1 MRGRRL
7 HVPHIYY
14 AAIDPSAGGGG
25 PAPGAPAPGPTPNAQ
40 PGGQGGGQGGF
51 REQFFPNVPDEIW
64 GQVEPHVRGVQGHVT
79 QLEQR
84 YAPFKG
90 YRDQDL
96 QGLAEFS
103 SAFDRDPVGQWIR
116 MAQGLQAAQGPNGQ
130 PLLNPDLDIEH
141 LAALA
146 AGQLGNEEPPQGGGL
161 SAPGG
166 AGGNEDIPPWAQAL
180 QQELQELR
188 GGFTQSQV
196 QQRQQV
202 EDAVLRRQVDNMRGQ
217 LKQAGFPDEA
227 LNEEGLLS
235 TYIAHRG
242 NVNAAVQSMVQMRM
256 ALLKG
261 FTKPNGEPVDQP
273 PNPEDNDL
281 TLPNGAPQPR
291 VSRKA
296 GRRSSMIKPETRAGA
311 LQFLKK
317 QE

>member
-7 HVPHIYY
+7 YVPNIYY
-14 AAIDPSAGGGG
+14 ATIDPGGAGGG
-25 PAPGAPAPGPTPNAQ
+25 APAGQPGGTAPPNAQ

-90 YRDQDL
+90 YRDEDL

-103 SAFDRDPVGQWIR
+103 TSFDRDPVGQWIR
-116 MAQGLQAAQGPNGQ
+116 MARGLQNAVGPNGQ
-130 PLLNPDLDIEH
+130 PLINPDLDLEH

-146 AGQLGNEEPPQGGGL
+146 MGQLGDEESNDGLPGGAPQGGDQDM
-161 SAPGG
+161 P
-166 AGGNEDIPPWAQAL
+166 EWARAL
-180 QQELQELR
+180 NQRLDRLE
-188 GGFTQSQV
+188 GGFGQFTSS
-196 QQRQQV
+196 QRQQV
-202 EDAVLRRQVDNMRGQ
+202 EDAVLKRQIGNMRTQ
-217 LKQAGFPDEA
+217 LEQAGFPKDS
-227 LNEEGLLS
+227 LGEELLLS

-242 NVNAAVQSMVQMRM
+242 NVNAAIQSLGQMRM
-256 ALLKG
+256 NLLKG
-261 FTKPNGEPVDQP
+261 FTKPNGDPADP
-273 PNPEDNDL
+273 TPSLNGDTDL
-281 TLPNGAPQPR
+281 DLPNGAPQPR

-296 GRRSSMIKPETRAGA
+296 GRRSSIVKPETRAAA